1 MNDITAGGTLLLVLN
16 GLGLAIKKVPQLPD
30 WSIPFVLAIAGG
42 VGHCAIESSWTGA
55 NAIQGI
61 AIGMAAVGANQMLR
75 QGVNVV
81 KSNTT
86 TITKP

>member
-1 MNDITAGGTLLLVLN
+1 MNDITQGGTLLIVLN

-30 WSIPFVLAIAGG
+30 WSIPFVLAVAGA
-42 VGHCAIESSWTGA
+42 VGHCAIESVWTGA
-55 NAIQGI
+55 NAVQGI
-61 AIGMAAVGANQMLR
+61 AIGLASVGLNQMFR
-75 QGVNVV
+75 QGVGAV

>member
-30 WSIPFVLAIAGG
+30 WTIPFVLSIAGG

-75 QGVNVV
+75 QGVGVV